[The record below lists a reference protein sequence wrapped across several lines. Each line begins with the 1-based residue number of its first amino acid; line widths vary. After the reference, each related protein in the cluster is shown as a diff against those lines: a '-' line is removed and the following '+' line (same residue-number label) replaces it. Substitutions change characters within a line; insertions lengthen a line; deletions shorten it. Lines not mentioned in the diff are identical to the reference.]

1 MRRIATTMGGFAL
14 LSGTAI
20 GAPLPNDGSWT
31 PFDGATPSV
40 LLDLPRSA
48 EIRLVD
54 AGTPGDR
61 FLVTV
66 LLGASGPTFLQ
77 VPGSEVEPDPT
88 LNVGFDYDAAFANTA
103 FSATVFELG
112 AGEWE
117 LQLGTLGRV
126 PGEGYGAIAVLLAP
140 IPEPATIAM
149 LMMGAV
155 ATGVQVR
162 RCGPA
167 TKNQRKNSET
177 GSRTGGYG
185 FDAIVI
191 TTLPRLCPLSTR
203 A

>member
-1 MRRIATTMGGFAL
+1 MRLIATTMAGFAL

-31 PFDGATPSV
+31 PFDSATTSV

-77 VPGSEVEPDPT
+77 VPSTEADPDPT
-88 LNVGFDYDAAFANTA
+88 LNVGLDYDAAFANTA
-103 FSATVFELG
+103 FSAAVFELG
-112 AGEWE
+112 AGLWE
-117 LQLGTLGRV
+117 LQLGSLGTV
-126 PGEGYGAIAVLLAP
+126 PGEGYGAIAVQLAP

-149 LMMGAV
+149 LLVGAA
-155 ATGVQVR
+155 ATGVCVYR
-162 RCGPA
+162 RGA
-167 TKNQRKNSET
+167 VGKESES
-177 GSRTGGYG
+177 GNKDSW
-185 FDAIVI
+185 
-191 TTLPRLCPLSTR
+191 SS
-203 A
+203 